1 MMITEVMYCYVM
13 FRGVLVC
20 LAKKYSVMVF
30 CFLLCWFSTC
40 LFLFFP
46 LFGCDISFFLFLVS
60 VSCLSRSVKVDVLLL
75 VLLPSVS
82 IVVCVLVER

>member
-1 MMITEVMYCYVM
+1 MP
-13 FRGVLVC
+13 
-20 LAKKYSVMVF
+20 
-30 CFLLCWFSTC
+30 FS
-40 LFLFFP
+40 LFP

-75 VLLPSVS
+75 VLLPSVF